1 MAYERMLRTTDLC
14 HVAAQVAA
22 NGFSPITEALPFD
35 EWLTHH
41 GAMDNA
47 RFMQGF
53 SIEEYLC
60 RCIRSGALP
69 ARSAPL
75 YGIEP
80 APLKDFSALFI
91 LTRDFQAWIK
101 TSQVQAPESWAQA
114 LIESIAWDY
123 RPIPGTQV
131 ITGKP
136 KGRPSVLAKDAQAEA
151 DKIALSIY
159 NTSGCSMTHVTQKY
173 IGDKLAHAYG
183 AEYNTVKDRFK
194 VKLCKEYIKHQKQ

>member
-136 KGRPSVLAKDAQAEA
+136 KGRPRVLAKGAQAEA
-151 DKIALSIY
+151 NEIALSLY
-159 NTSGCSMTHVTQKY
+159 KLNGKMPTQKA
-173 IGDKLAHAYG
+173 IAIKLSTKYSVAWSTA
-183 AEYNTVKDRFK
+183 KDRFK
-194 VKLCKEYIKHQKQ
+194 VKLCKEYINQQKQ

>member
-53 SIEEYLC
+53 SIEKYLC

-136 KGRPSVLAKDAQAEA
+136 KGRPSCACQRR
-151 DKIALSIY
+151 
-159 NTSGCSMTHVTQKY
+159 TG
-173 IGDKLAHAYG
+173 
-183 AEYNTVKDRFK
+183 
-194 VKLCKEYIKHQKQ
+194 